1 MPHQDRPGP
10 AAAGSCPTICQTRQ
24 ENLMLKAAAI
34 ATALTIAA
42 LAALAASNPAPAAP
56 ANGVLAT
63 PAGATL
69 YTFDK
74 DTANSGKSACNG
86 PCAANWPPF
95 AAQASDAPS
104 GEFSIV
110 TRDDGSRQWA
120 YKGWPL
126 YTFAKDAKP
135 GDTAGEGKGNVWH
148 LIKG

>member
-1 MPHQDRPGP
+1 
-10 AAAGSCPTICQTRQ
+10 
-24 ENLMLKAAAI
+24 MLKATAI
-34 ATALTIAA
+34 ATVLAVVA
-42 LAALAASNPAPAAP
+42 LAAAAAASPAPATST
-56 ANGVLAT
+56 NGVLAT

-74 DTANSGKSACNG
+74 DTANSGKSTCNG
-86 PCAANWPPF
+86 PCATNWPPL

-104 GEFSIV
+104 GDWSIV
-110 TRDDGSRQWA
+110 TRDDGSKQWA

-135 GDTAGEGKGNVWH
+135 GDTTGDGKGNVWH